1 MKINKLDGNSS
12 AHYFKDIARI
22 HTEEIH
28 FGFLP
33 LLGEDFLAQLY
44 FYMSQVPTSGVWIA
58 EENGAAIGF
67 VTGTA
72 DIRECYRQILK
83 RAWLPLSWSVIL
95 SIFKKDVL
103 KKISVII
110 TYPFQNHQEDNDSS
124 GERQHHHPE
133 LLSIAIST
141 DGKGKGI
148 GRALVQ
154 ALETGLKNWGEK
166 GFYFV
171 STNSEDPNSN
181 AFYQRVGF
189 IPVRK
194 HRHNDLILQDYQKE
208 IPLQ

>member
-1 MKINKLDGNSS
+1 MKIIKLDGNSS
-12 AHYFKDIARI
+12 TNYFKEIARI

-44 FYMSQVPTSGVWIA
+44 SYMSQVPSSGVWIA
-58 EENGAAIGF
+58 EENNTAIGF

-72 DIRECYRQILK
+72 DIRECYRQIL
-83 RAWLPLSWSVIL
+83 RNAWLPLSWSVL
-95 SIFKKDVL
+95 RSIFKKDVL

-110 TYPFQNHQEDNDSS
+110 TYPFQNHQEENKEPDEKQS
-124 GERQHHHPE
+124 HHPE
-133 LLSIAIST
+133 LLSIAISAN
-141 DGKGKGI
+141 GKGKGV

-154 ALETGLKNWGEK
+154 ALEHGLMDWGEK

-171 STNSEDPNSN
+171 STNREDPNSN
-181 AFYQRVGF
+181 AFYQHVGF
-189 IPVRK
+189 TPVGT

>member
-1 MKINKLDGNSS
+1 MIILKLDGNSS
-12 AHYFKDIARI
+12 KHYFKQIARI

-44 FYMSQVPTSGVWIA
+44 FFMSQVSSSGVWIV

-72 DIRECYRQILK
+72 DIRECYREILR
-83 RAWLPLSWSVIL
+83 RAWLPLSWSVFR

-110 TYPFQNHQEDNDSS
+110 TYPFQNHQEEDKESEEKQS
-124 GERQHHHPE
+124 HHPE
-133 LLSIAIST
+133 LLSIAISA

-154 ALETGLKNWGEK
+154 ALEKGLKDWGEK
-166 GFYFV
+166 GLYFV

-181 AFYQRVGF
+181 AFYQHVGF
-189 IPVRK
+189 VPVGK